1 MEEKIY
7 QKLKEGLKNSPLSD
21 RTIRSKA
28 TRLAKRYQ
36 DEEALTEDIINDA
49 VEDLEVLSGQ
59 YNKDVA
65 DTIKA
70 EKEKLEAKYK
80 KQLEAKY
87 KKQEVKDP
95 PTPPKEDDEAPE
107 ELEALKKD
115 VERVKSL
122 LEMKEKAERISKLK
136 TEALKLLKEKHN
148 ADNEYILSNALLK
161 IEIAD
166 QDTPSSIAEKAIP
179 VYDAEYKLAYGEGVQ
194 PRTSRQGGEPTNDY
208 LKQLV
213 DKKKK
218 QIKKN

>member
-28 TRLAKRYQ
+28 IRLAKRYQ
-36 DEEALTEDIINDA
+36 DEEAFTDEILNDA

-80 KQLEAKY
+80 KQE
-87 KKQEVKDP
+87 QTEP
-95 PTPPKEDDEAPE
+95 PAPPKEDNKTPE
-107 ELEALKKD
+107 ELEALRQD

-122 LEMKEKAERISKLK
+122 LEMKEKAERTSKLK

-148 ADNEYILSNALLK
+148 ADNEYVLSNALLK

-166 QDTPSSIAEKAIP
+166 QDTASSIAEKAIP